1 MKLKTLYSV
10 AGLLCLVLALSV
22 QPVLAGGEK
31 VLKIGAVDS
40 LTGWMAAGEQPTN
53 DGAKLAVQWINDN
66 GGITVGGQKYKIE
79 LISEDAKS
87 APEGMAA
94 AVTKLVEKEEVK
106 FIIGGVNPVMNT
118 AASSITEPA
127 GVLRLSNYTCATP
140 EESGPKFPLTFFMN
154 SNVQGARAMFTWL
167 KKNYPNVKTI
177 ALSHPGDGGGE
188 NRRKHLEPIAN
199 ELGLKIVFSG
209 EWPGETMDFT
219 PFVKK
224 ALDNKPDAY
233 VFTDGWAYHVGAQIK
248 ALRSVGFTGPVLST
262 DSEIVSEV
270 LAVSGPE
277 LTEGYAAASWEMA
290 DANMTPVFKKDFLA
304 YCKKAGKNNAWLAW
318 GWNNL
323 WVLAQAIQQ
332 ANSLDTAKVAE
343 HLHKGAKGIQT
354 LFGPATISGQK
365 TLGSLSAICTPQAI
379 FVAKGGKPVFVQWGQ
394 IATP

>member
-1 MKLKTLYSV
+1 MKLKSFFAIT
-10 AGLLCLVLALSV
+10 GLLFLVLAFAV
-22 QPVLAGGEK
+22 QPALAGGEK

-53 DGAKLAVQWINDN
+53 DGAKLAAAWINDN
-66 GGITVGGQKYKIE
+66 GGITVGGVKYKIE

-94 AVTKLVEKEEVK
+94 AVTKLVDKEGVK

-154 SNVQGARAMFTWL
+154 SNVQAARSMFTWL

-248 ALRSVGFTGPVLST
+248 ALRSVGFTGPVFST

-277 LTEGYAAASWEMA
+277 LTEGYAAASWDMD
-290 DANMTPVFKKDFLA
+290 DANMKPVFKKDFLT
-304 YCKKAGKNNAWLAW
+304 YCKKAGKSNAWLAW

-323 WVLAQAIQQ
+323 WVLTQAIQQ
-332 ANSLDTAKVAE
+332 ANSLDPVKVAE
-343 HLHKGAKGIQT
+343 YLHKGAKGVKT

-365 TLGSLSAICTPQAI
+365 TLGSKSAICTPQAI
-379 FVAKGGKPVFVQWGQ
+379 FVAKGGKPAFVQWVQ
-394 IATP
+394 VATP